1 MNYDMSSYF
10 EDPEFKEALAKYE
23 GMVENHTPAYFE
35 ADELI
40 DIAEYYTL
48 TGRHKDA
55 DQAIELTLRLH
66 PENTDALIFR
76 IRSLML
82 QGRKEEA
89 QTVAQLIS
97 NSTDRECRF
106 LQAEM
111 LISENRIE
119 EADEIFK
126 QVAIDEDYDLDTL
139 LDILLEYIRAHQE
152 TYTEQW
158 IDCLHA
164 HFDMQTLPKTN
175 QRLLDILC
183 DYYSMSRRPDL
194 AIPYLHMAL
203 DKHPYSIRYW
213 NMLGRCHLRQDQYEE
228 THEAFDFSLAIDDE
242 NEETLTLKGMA
253 YQQAMQLEK
262 ACECYIRL
270 ANVSENKTRAYLA
283 LAQLYIE
290 MREHASAISYIEKLI
305 NQKSGLSKYERAE
318 LHSDTALCHAYLGH
332 TEEGYK
338 QIEQALKMEEND
350 PDMHI
355 VAGRFFVI
363 VAQKSEDSEEKE
375 KNLRNAE
382 EQFAHAL
389 ELTPKEEQSDALFRI
404 GSVYFDE
411 HNYEYANQYFEQ
423 INKEFPEDANDTYL
437 LLAYGYYQLQK
448 SVPFMHYLA
457 KINKEVPDVYATM
470 GTDDSELTTDDCFNE
485 ALRAIK
491 EDISKGNINLNKYL

>member
-1 MNYDMSSYF
+1 MNYDMSSFF
-10 EDPEFKEALAKYE
+10 EDPEFKEALARYE

-213 NMLGRCHLRQDQYEE
+213 NML
-228 THEAFDFSLAIDDE
+228 
-242 NEETLTLKGMA
+242 
-253 YQQAMQLEK
+253 
-262 ACECYIRL
+262 
-270 ANVSENKTRAYLA
+270 
-283 LAQLYIE
+283 
-290 MREHASAISYIEKLI
+290 
-305 NQKSGLSKYERAE
+305 
-318 LHSDTALCHAYLGH
+318 
-332 TEEGYK
+332 
-338 QIEQALKMEEND
+338 
-350 PDMHI
+350 
-355 VAGRFFVI
+355 
-363 VAQKSEDSEEKE
+363 
-375 KNLRNAE
+375 
-382 EQFAHAL
+382 
-389 ELTPKEEQSDALFRI
+389 
-404 GSVYFDE
+404 
-411 HNYEYANQYFEQ
+411 
-423 INKEFPEDANDTYL
+423 
-437 LLAYGYYQLQK
+437 
-448 SVPFMHYLA
+448 
-457 KINKEVPDVYATM
+457 
-470 GTDDSELTTDDCFNE
+470 
-485 ALRAIK
+485 
-491 EDISKGNINLNKYL
+491 